1 MKARFV
7 SLLAASLT
15 LGFALTACGRGVD
28 GGDQGALPT
37 YTAGRST
44 ATSRPAPTP
53 PKPSTTGPDS
63 GSGLLAPH
71 STHIYGGLK
80 LVVNLP
86 TDIPV
91 ALRPSLLLFSK
102 FLQADGRTTAFDKLD
117 PSLSGMASAEVVKDS
132 KASMVVSSVAGIG
145 SVTYTVYT
153 IQTAGRAGNAL
164 IAGCLDQSKLAHVR
178 KDGSHFVAQA
188 RIYPTLK
195 MGAVVSSREGDLKVI
210 RFVFPT
216 GPC

>member
-15 LGFALTACGRGVD
+15 LGLALTACGR

-37 YTAGRST
+37 YTAGGST
-44 ATSRPAPTP
+44 PAASRPATTPT
-53 PKPSTTGPDS
+53 KPSTTGPDS
-63 GSGLLAPH
+63 GSDLLAPH

-80 LVVNLP
+80 FVVNLP

-91 ALRPSLLLFSK
+91 ALRPSLLFFAE
-102 FLQADGRTTAFDKLD
+102 FLQADGRSTALDKLD
-117 PSLSGMASAEVVKDS
+117 PSLSGMASAEVVKDF
-132 KASMVVSSVAGIG
+132 KEAMVASSVAGIG

-153 IQTAGRAGNAL
+153 IQTAGKAGSAL
-164 IAGCLDQSKLAHVR
+164 IGGCVDQSKLAHVR

-195 MGAVVSSREGDLKVI
+195 MGAVVSSSKGDLKVI
-210 RFVFPT
+210 RLVFPT
-216 GPC
+216 GRC